1 MRRPAVAIAVLA
13 AVYLGT
19 PAGEA
24 ATTLRPSGQNR
35 DQPVL
40 FVADEIQQDEQL
52 GLVVAKGHVEFSQK
66 DRTLLADIVTYNQK
80 TNLVTASGHVSLLD
94 PSGEVVFGDYM
105 ELTDDLRDGFI
116 QNVRTLLSDRS
127 RAAGNTARRTDGNV
141 TEIRRGVYSPCDLCA
156 DDPTT
161 PPLWQIKAARMVH
174 NQARKIV
181 EFYDATMELY
191 GVPIAYTPYL
201 SEPDP
206 SVKRM
211 TGFLAPDFG
220 HSSSIGDFFRLP
232 YYIVLDTDKDMTLE
246 PIVTTDAGAAL
257 WGEYRQRWGYGKLK
271 VDASAAYTNRT
282 DAQNDQPISPI
293 DAFRGHFF
301 ANGEFDISDDWR
313 ATVDVQRSS
322 DQTYMR
328 RFDFGGT
335 EAYLQSRAYAEGFG
349 DRSYTLI
356 DSYVFQSLRFGIG
369 DSTQPSVL
377 PMATYNWMSHPDSWG
392 GRWDVTA
399 NALNLFRPN
408 GTQIRRV
415 STGANWE
422 VPFDG
427 AIGDRFT
434 LTAGVRGDAYDSD
447 NVALSPSQPSANGEF
462 TGRIFPQ
469 AKLEWHYPWVRHGNG
484 SSQTIEPIV
493 AFIAAPNGGNPAA
506 IPPEDS
512 QGIEFD
518 DASLFVMDRFPGYDR
533 VDSGQRV
540 DYALSGG
547 IYGDHGGSTRFL
559 VGESYRL
566 QKNGAFL
573 PGSGIN
579 TQRSDVVGRISVS
592 PQPYLDLIYRFRLD
606 SKNLASRRQ
615 EIDATGGPKSLRLKV
630 GYIDIAQDPLVP
642 DLQKRRQITGQAV
655 AQLTRYWS
663 VAVFGTKDIGTA
675 TNTLNSGVAT
685 TYRDECVSF
694 SAAVTHVGTRDRDVR
709 PGTTVLFSIIF
720 KNLGE
725 IDLTPYSTG
734 SSIPT
739 PVF

>member
-13 AVYLGT
+13 AMHLGSA
-19 PAGEA
+19 AGEA
-24 ATTLRPSGQNR
+24 ATTLRPSGPNR

-66 DRTLLADIVTYNQK
+66 DQTLLADIVTYNQR

-94 PSGEVVFGDYM
+94 PSGSVVFGDYM
-105 ELTDDLRDGFI
+105 ELTDDMRDGFI
-116 QNVRTLLSDRS
+116 QNVRALLSDRS
-127 RAAGNTARRTDGNV
+127 RVAGNTGRRTDGNV

-156 DDPTT
+156 QHPTA
-161 PPLWQIKAARMVH
+161 PPLWQLKAARMVH
-174 NQARKIV
+174 DQARQVV
-181 EFYDATMELY
+181 EFYDATMEIY
-191 GVPIAYTPYL
+191 GVPIAYSPYL
-201 SEPDP
+201 SAPDP
-206 SVKRM
+206 SVKRK

-220 HSSSIGDFFRLP
+220 HSSSIGDFFRVP
-232 YYIVLDTDKDMTLE
+232 YYIVLDTDKDLTLE
-246 PIVTTDAGAAL
+246 PIITTDAGAL
-257 WGEYRQRWGYGKLK
+257 ISGQYRQRWGYGRIRI
-271 VDASAAYTNRT
+271 DASAAYTNRT
-282 DAQNDQPISPI
+282 NALNDQPISPI

-301 ANGEFDISDDWR
+301 ANGEFDISDNWR
-313 ATVDVQRSS
+313 TSFDVQRSS
-322 DQTYMR
+322 DQTYTR
-328 RFDFGGT
+328 RFGFGGT
-335 EAYLQSRAYAEGFG
+335 QAYLESRAYAEGFN

-356 DSYVFQSLRFGIG
+356 DSYIFQSLRFGIG
-369 DSTQPSVL
+369 DSTQPIVL
-377 PMATYNWMSHPDSWG
+377 PTATYNWISHPDSWG

-408 GTQIRRV
+408 GAQIRRV
-415 STGANWE
+415 SAGANWE

-427 AIGDRFT
+427 AIGDRFN

-447 NVALSPSQPSANGEF
+447 NVMLSPSQPGANAEF
-462 TGRIFPQ
+462 TGRVFPQ
-469 AKLEWHYPWVRHGNG
+469 AKLEWRYPWVRQGNG

-493 AFIAAPNGGNPAA
+493 AFIAAPNGGNPAQ
-506 IPPEDS
+506 IPAEDS
-512 QGIEFD
+512 TGVEFD
-518 DASLFVMDRFPGYDR
+518 DASLFVLDRFPGYDR

-566 QKNGAFL
+566 EKNGPFL
-573 PGSGIN
+573 RGSGLN

-592 PQPYLDLIYRFRLD
+592 PQPYLDLVYRFRLD
-606 SKNLASRRQ
+606 SRTLASRRQ
-615 EIDATGGPKSLRLKV
+615 EIDATGGPQSLRMKV
-630 GYIDIAQDPLVP
+630 GYIDITQDPLVP

-655 AQLTRYWS
+655 AALTRYWS
-663 VAVFGTKDIGTA
+663 VAVFGTRALGTSA
-675 TNTLNSGVAT
+675 NTLNSGIAT
-685 TYRDECVSF
+685 TYRDECVTF
-694 SAAVTHVGTRDRDVR
+694 SAAVTHVGIRDRDVR

-725 IDLTPYSTG
+725 IDLTPLSTG
-734 SSIPT
+734 SSFPA